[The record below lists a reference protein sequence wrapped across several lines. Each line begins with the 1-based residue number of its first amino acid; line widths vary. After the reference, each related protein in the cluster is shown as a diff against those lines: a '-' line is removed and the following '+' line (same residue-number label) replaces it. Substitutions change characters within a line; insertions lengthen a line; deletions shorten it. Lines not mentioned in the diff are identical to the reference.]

1 MMTQVMART
10 RGEIMIVQNKRV
22 RQGGIEPPAEPWKGS
37 MLPLHH

>member
-1 MMTQVMART
+1 MENFLGDKKSATK
-10 RGEIMIVQNKRV
+10 NV

>member
-1 MMTQVMART
+1 
-10 RGEIMIVQNKRV
+10 MIDQEWAHVRIINGAGKSV